1 MARRYP
7 RRGTDVRM
15 RLATF
20 NILHGRNPA
29 DDLVDVD
36 VYAGA
41 IATLDA
47 DVLALQEVDRNQP
60 RSHSADLT
68 AVAAEAM
75 GALEHR
81 FVAAMTGSPGSAWV
95 AATGEEQPDAA
106 TYGVAL
112 LSRFPVTAWQIVK
125 LPVLRTR
132 IPIRFRGQLLPTW
145 VRDEPRVA
153 VAATV
158 EGPTGTLTV
167 ACTHLS
173 FVPWWNGRQLRAL
186 THALDPTT
194 GTHVLMGDLNLD
206 AARAARVTG
215 LTPAARHPTFP
226 ADDPREQLDHVLVTP
241 DVSTAGSEAV
251 RLPLSDHRALV
262 VDLSRRRP
270 RPPRT
275 RSG

>member
-1 MARRYP
+1 
-7 RRGTDVRM
+7 M

-29 DDLVDVD
+29 DDVVDVD

-41 IATLDA
+41 ISTLDA
-47 DVLALQEVDRNQP
+47 DVLALQEVDRNQS
-60 RSHSADLT
+60 RSHGADLT

-75 GALEHR
+75 GAVEHR
-81 FVAAMTGSPGSAWV
+81 FVAAMTGSPGAAWV

-112 LSRFPVTAWQIVK
+112 LSRHPVSAWQVVK
-125 LPVLRTR
+125 LPVLHT
-132 IPIRFRGQLLPTW
+132 PVPMRFRGERWPAL

-158 EGPTGTLTV
+158 EKPGGTVTV

-173 FVPWWNGRQLRAL
+173 FVGWWNGRQLRAL
-186 THALDPTT
+186 TSALGAVEGPL
-194 GTHVLMGDLNLD
+194 VLMGDLNMGLR
-206 AARAARVTG
+206 RAVRISG

-226 ADDPREQLDHVLVTP
+226 ADAPREQLDHVLTNGRLAA
-241 DVSTAGSEAV
+241 TASEAR
-251 RLPLSDHRALV
+251 RLPLSDHLALV
-262 VDLSRRRP
+262 VDL
-270 RPPRT
+270 
-275 RSG
+275 G